1 MTTYEYIRWKAN
13 NTRKSKIVK
22 SKADKKKDK
31 ERLAEE
37 KNKKSIS
44 EDLASPSSQPLN
56 SQFNDSG
63 KRLAG
68 LMSMGSNSFTGKPH
82 DDDRKDTSVDAAFV
96 KEGA

>member
-37 KNKKSIS
+37 KKKSIS

-56 SQFNDSG
+56 SQFMDSG

-68 LMSMGSNSFTGKPH
+68 LMSMGSSSFTGKPH

>member
-37 KNKKSIS
+37 KKKSIS

-56 SQFNDSG
+56 SQFMDSG